1 MTLVFRYKKI
11 LRPDGSQIKTPS
23 IPVTVYGKERI
34 DTLALIDS
42 GADVSA
48 MPQALAEVLGL
59 ELSSNLQSAF
69 GIGGEVHAVETK
81 LTLRIQQGHEHY
93 VFEVPLKVVM
103 GDVDFPF
110 LLGRAGFF
118 ERFTITFEQS
128 QERILLKKI
137 NNSFV

>member
-1 MTLVFRYKKI
+1 
-11 LRPDGSQIKTPS
+11 
-23 IPVTVYGKERI
+23 
-34 DTLALIDS
+34 
-42 GADVSA
+42 

-81 LTLRIQQGHEHY
+81 LTLHIQQGHENY